1 MVKNVYS
8 LRQNDDATQFVFFSE
23 GRKGRIM
30 KAVIISPYDGNRWN
44 LAFGDVQPDGE
55 INDSVLTNNQDIAR
69 VIGTVA
75 QAALL
80 FSGKYPERTLVIF
93 PVDEKRRWLYNLVF
107 RRRLMEIRSFF
118 EIRGKRGHLW
128 EDYKP
133 TMNYDAFEIV
143 RKLR

>member
-55 INDSVLTNNQDIAR
+55 INDSAFSNNQDVAK
-69 VIGTVA
+69 VIGSVA
-75 QAALL
+75 QAAII
-80 FSGKYPERTLVIF
+80 FSENHPGCKLVIF
-93 PVDEKRRWLYNLVF
+93 PVDEKRRRLYNLVF
-107 RRRLMEIRSFF
+107 RRRLAEIRPFF
-118 EIRGKRGHLW
+118 EIWGKRGPSW
-128 EDYKP
+128 EAYNP
-133 TMNYDAFEIV
+133 ELEYDAFEIL
-143 RKLR
+143 RKPG